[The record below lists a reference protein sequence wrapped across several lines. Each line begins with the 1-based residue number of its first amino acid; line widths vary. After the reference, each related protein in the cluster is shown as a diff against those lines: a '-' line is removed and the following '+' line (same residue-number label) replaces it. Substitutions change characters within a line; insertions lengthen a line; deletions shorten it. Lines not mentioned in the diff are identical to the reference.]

1 MSTPVP
7 ANEIPGTPVPANE
20 IPSGKPATGGR
31 FVPDEPTM
39 MAMGKFLG
47 VILGPSILLMGGLV
61 VVGLAIRSARKRIVE
76 KTESSP
82 SPAPQFNGWQRL
94 GLVSSILWIIISS
107 GIFISV
113 AIINDDYDIITKDIF
128 IFFFLIYSPVVA
140 LWILGYAVAW
150 IREGFRKSSS

>member
-1 MSTPVP
+1 
-7 ANEIPGTPVPANE
+7 
-20 IPSGKPATGGR
+20 
-31 FVPDEPTM
+31 
-39 MAMGKFLG
+39 MAMGKVIG

-61 VVGLAIRSARKRIVE
+61 VRGLAIRSARKRIVE

-113 AIINDDYDIITKDIF
+113 VIINDDYHIITEYIF
-128 IFFFLIYSPVVA
+128 IFFFLTYSPVVA